1 MLPDIPMTFMGEEE
15 GHAFRVK
22 TTNVFN
28 HIDKVTDN
36 K

>member
-15 GHAFRVK
+15 GHAFRIK

-28 HIDKVTDN
+28 HVDKN
-36 K
+36 IK